1 MEKKFRFSITL
12 LLFVLSIFC
21 IGIVSK
27 AYASVSDIS
36 GASNADHNGIK
47 MAVLDYYTQEPIPGM
62 HLVLTNSDGTIVAEG
77 DTDVNGRYFFSDL
90 PIGRYT
96 VTQTTFRPEYTGE
109 GSVSVNFD
117 GSFFGISEI
126 VPAGI
131 YDKPRLGNVIVK
143 VVDTDGNP
151 IVGATLK
158 ATAADL
164 AGSNIPTPAFV
175 QTGIFSVEADGSY
188 SLTTGADGTVVI
200 PNLFGDT
207 STTIR
212 QLTTIDGHS
221 IDERTQVG
229 EIIGSNTETEVV
241 FINPVTPTPSP
252 TPVPDTPTTPTATTE
267 PQTQSVNESQ
277 PTLNKKEHKQEVL
290 PNTGDYSYIVPLMSS
305 VTGTAILIVGR
316 IFDSKR
322 FHK

>member
-1 MEKKFRFSITL
+1 MKKNLRFSITL
-12 LLFVLSIFC
+12 LLFVTSIICF
-21 IGIVSK
+21 GVFSK
-27 AYASVSDIS
+27 AYASTSVDP
-36 GASNADHNGIK
+36 GAGHADDNGLNIT
-47 MAVLDYYTQEPIPGM
+47 VRDYYTNEVIPGM
-62 HLVLTNSDGTIVAEG
+62 HLVLTNQDGAVVAEG
-77 DTDVNGRYFFSDL
+77 DTDANGYYSFSHL
-90 PIGRYT
+90 PRGRYT

-109 GSVSVNFD
+109 ASVSEHFD
-117 GSFFGISEI
+117 GSFFGLSEI
-126 VPAGI
+126 VPLTI
-131 YDKPRLGNVIVK
+131 HDKPRLGNVIVK
-143 VVDTDGNP
+143 VVDSDGNP

-241 FINPVTPTPSP
+241 FVNPATPAPSP
-252 TPVPDTPTTPTATTE
+252 APVPATPTTPTATAE
-267 PQTQSVNESQ
+267 PQTQPVTEPQ
-277 PTLNKKEHKQEVL
+277 PTLNTEEHKQEVL
-290 PNTGDYSYIVPLMSS
+290 PNTGDYSSIVPLISS
-305 VTGTAILIVGR
+305 VAGTVILIVSR
-316 IFDSKR
+316 VFHFKR
-322 FHK
+322 FQN